1 MLIGRNGKTQIL
13 KFALMRAF
21 TMSSLTNSSF
31 STSNSSKPQRKA
43 LYPGS
48 FDPPSS
54 GHLDIIKRALTICD
68 TLVVGIGHN
77 PMKKPMFTY
86 EERKNLLKKITKEHG
101 DRVQI
106 EKIEG
111 LLADFI

>member
-1 MLIGRNGKTQIL
+1 M
-13 KFALMRAF
+13 
-21 TMSSLTNSSF
+21 
-31 STSNSSKPQRKA
+31 
-43 LYPGS
+43 YPGS

-86 EERKNLLKKITKEHG
+86 EERKIMLKKITEDDQ
-101 DRVQI
+101 DRI
-106 EKIEG
+106 EVRKIEG
-111 LLADFI
+111 LLADFIVDNDIDFQVRGIRSYSDFDSEFTMGLINRDMC

>member
-1 MLIGRNGKTQIL
+1 MAVVPGCL
-13 KFALMRAF
+13 F
-21 TMSSLTNSSF
+21 SSSI
-31 STSNSSKPQRKA
+31 KPPRKA

-77 PMKKPMFTY
+77 PMKKAMFSY
-86 EERKNLLKKITKEHG
+86 EERKVLLQKITKEHG

-106 EKIEG
+106 QKIEG
-111 LLADFI
+111 LLADFIQDNHIDF